1 MGRQASVS
9 QATHRVVRVALSELD
24 GRRFSDCKFEV
35 VADRMEREFR
45 VPIAW
50 DALPYSIARVTDRA
64 SVEVLA
70 RKRECEI
77 VERSDGSLLALFSNE
92 WRLLILQRENP
103 ELMLQAPTGAGAD
116 AAPASLPQTS

>member
-1 MGRQASVS
+1 MQVLR
-9 QATHRVVRVALSELD
+9 SE
-24 GRRFSDCKFEV
+24 RRGDREPILGAVGPMQFEV

-64 SVEVLA
+64 SAEVLA

-103 ELMLQAPTGAGAD
+103 ELMLEAPTGAGAD
-116 AAPASLPQTS
+116 AAPASLPHTS

>member
-1 MGRQASVS
+1 M
-9 QATHRVVRVALSELD
+9 
-24 GRRFSDCKFEV
+24 
-35 VADRMEREFR
+35 
-45 VPIAW
+45 PIAW

-64 SVEVLA
+64 SAEVLA

-77 VERSDGSLLALFSNE
+77 VERSDGSILALFSNE

-103 ELMLQAPTGAGAD
+103 ELMLEAPTGAGAD